1 MPATPTPATLT
12 SSGADDHVATLS
24 SGVLVLAFEA
34 TGATSW
40 RTVGRYAD
48 YGAATRAHI
57 DDTLDQLERND
68 GWLLT
73 CEHLLIGPDVDGRIS
88 CWPQVVSLGA
98 DPRSDRVPDP
108 YDRQAWATWLEHIH
122 GLTDLI

>member
-1 MPATPTPATLT
+1 MHATPSSEATTPA
-12 SSGADDHVATLS
+12 GRADDVAIVS
-24 SGVLVLAFEA
+24 AGVLVLALA
-34 TGATSW
+34 APGAASW
-40 RTVGRYAD
+40 RTVGRYAN
-48 YGAATRAHI
+48 YEAATRAHI

-122 GLTDLI
+122 GLDSLT